1 MELDQ
6 LIAGSAIIYMILGI
20 VTVMIYDALNEIHYK
35 MEGFEG
41 FIVWLFWPIMMI
53 LFIVYSLY
61 NIKNGFIRIF
71 TNIKNLFKR

>member
-1 MELDQ
+1 MGLDQ
-6 LIAGSAIIYMILGI
+6 LIVGSLIIYAILGI
-20 VTVMIYDALNEIHYK
+20 FTVMIYDAMNEIHYK

-53 LFIVYSLY
+53 LFIAYSLY

-71 TNIKNLFKR
+71 TNIKYLFKR